1 MSGDAMSPTMSDID
15 HDLVF
20 VEEFDALSIEL
31 KVVPGSEDAFEDGI
45 APTSG
50 KAKYPAKTH
59 ARKVAKAL
67 GVKDGLVYLPGLPT
81 QIYEDSDMG
90 PAFRQRRYFYYIAG
104 ADFENCAATYDLAT
118 DNLILWVP
126 YIDPRQVMWYGTSP
140 GPKECLAKT
149 DLDEVRYTTDLDA
162 FLRKRLDLGAAD
174 VVRIGASIGS
184 SFCRDQNHRGT
195 SSTTTLYVLH
205 ADQIPDVLKDEP
217 APSSLVVD
225 SSSLL
230 PAMDS
235 ARVVKTAY
243 EIDLI
248 RKANDVSSTA
258 HAAVLCQL
266 KNMTNESDIEA
277 VFVNHCVAVHGAK
290 HQAYPVIAGS
300 GTNASVLHYFGND
313 EPLAGRQ
320 LVCLDAGAEWDLYAS
335 DVTRTFPIS
344 GSFTPKAAAIYAAV
358 QRMQD
363 EVFAR
368 FKPGAPFAYL
378 HLHAA
383 YVAAQELLRLGILKN
398 GSATE
403 ILAKGTISAFFPH
416 GLGHHVGLEV
426 HDVLS
431 SDLLSRPPADSSS
444 VSKAKAKTKTKS
456 NSFVTSTR
464 DVRSQLGGTKRQPVT
479 PEMYMAL
486 MNEAAVVSNGHVS
499 AFFEQQDR
507 RRLLEPGMVV
517 TVEPG
522 IYFCRPYI
530 ESFFLADPTHAQY
543 IDKDVLESYYSV
555 GGVRIEDC
563 LLVTEDGY
571 DNLTKAPKGDDA
583 LRLINHK

>member
-31 KVVPGSEDAFEDGI
+31 KVVPGSEDAFESGI

-162 FLRKRLDLGAAD
+162 FLRQRLDLGAAD
-174 VVRIGASIGS
+174 VVRIGASFGS
-184 SFCRDQNHRGT
+184 SFCRDQNRRGT
-195 SSTTTLYVLH
+195 SSSTTTLYVLH

-248 RKANDVSSTA
+248 RKANDVSSSA
-258 HAAVLCQL
+258 HAAVLRQL

-300 GTNASVLHYFGND
+300 GTNASVLHYFCND

-403 ILAKGTISAFFPH
+403 ILAKGTISAFFTH

-431 SDLLSRPPADSSS
+431 SDLMSRPPADSSS
-444 VSKAKAKTKTKS
+444 AAKAKAKTKS
-456 NSFVTSTR
+456 NTFVTSTR

-486 MNEAAVVSNGHVS
+486 MNEAVAVSNGDVS

-507 RRLLEPGMVV
+507 RRLLEP
-517 TVEPG
+517 
-522 IYFCRPYI
+522 
-530 ESFFLADPTHAQY
+530 DPTHAQY
-543 IDKDVLESYYSV
+543 IDKDVLETYYSV

-571 DNLTKAPKGDDA
+571 DNLTTAPKGDDA

>member
-1 MSGDAMSPTMSDID
+1 MSGGAKSTALPDVD

-31 KVVPGSEDAFEDGI
+31 KVVPGTDDAFDDVI
-45 APTSG
+45 LMTSG

-59 ARKVAKAL
+59 ARKVAKEL
-67 GVKDGLVYLPGLPT
+67 GVKDGLIYLPGLPT

-104 ADFENCAATYDLAT
+104 ADFENCAVTYDLAT
-118 DNLILWVP
+118 DNLVLWVS
-126 YIDPRQVMWYGTSP
+126 YIDPRQVLWYGTSP

-149 DLDEVRYTTDLDA
+149 DLDEVRYTKDLDA
-162 FLRKRLDLGAAD
+162 FLRKRLDLDAAD
-174 VVRIGASIGS
+174 VVRVDASIGS
-184 SFCRDQNHRGT
+184 SFCRDKT
-195 SSTTTLYVLH
+195 SRSSSSSSKTTLYVLH
-205 ADQIPDVLKDEP
+205 ADQIPDILKDEP
-217 APSSLVVD
+217 AAARSLEVD
-225 SSSLL
+225 AFSLL
-230 PAMDS
+230 PAMDH
-235 ARVVKTAY
+235 ARVVKTPY

-248 RKANDVSSTA
+248 RKANDVSSSA
-258 HAAVLCQL
+258 HTAVLRQL
-266 KNMTNESDIEA
+266 KGMTNERDIEA
-277 VFVNHCVAVHGAK
+277 AFLDHCLALHGAK

-300 GTNASVLHYFGND
+300 GSNAGVLHYFGND
-313 EPLAGRQ
+313 EPLVGRQ

-344 GSFTPKAAAIYAAV
+344 GSFTGEAAAIYKAV
-358 QRMQD
+358 QRMQN

-383 YVAAQELLRLGILKN
+383 YVAAQELLHIGILKG

-431 SDLLSRPPADSSS
+431 SDLMSRPPTDADAKK
-444 VSKAKAKTKTKS
+444 SKV
-456 NSFVTSTR
+456 FVNNTR
-464 DVRSQLGGTKRQPVT
+464 NVRSQLGGSKRQPVT
-479 PEMYMAL
+479 PDMYATL
-486 MNEAAVVSNGHVS
+486 MNEAAAVSNGDVS
-499 AFFEQQDR
+499 AFFYQRDR
-507 RRLLEPGMVV
+507 RRLLEPGMIV

-530 ESFFLADPTHAQY
+530 ESFFLSDPTHAQY
-543 IDKDVLESYYSV
+543 IDTDVLETYYGV

-563 LLVTEDGY
+563 LLVTEDGH
-571 DNLTKAPKGDDA
+571 DNLTTAPKGDDA
-583 LRLINHK
+583 LRLINGK